1 MAASARGPKSVYALH
16 TEGVGMAQTIKVR
29 GTPHVIEVDAV
40 VAFGGKD
47 KAPGPLAY
55 ALASLTS
62 CSQATAQ
69 IVAKG
74 LGISIEHISF
84 DLDAEIDMSVLLGL
98 GPQGLPD
105 FQPVSMNVT
114 VDTTASDAELVKLQ
128 AETERR
134 CPVSQLF
141 QRAGVP
147 IKSRWSRI
155 KP

>member
-1 MAASARGPKSVYALH
+1 MTANARGPKSAYALH
-16 TEGVGMAQTIKVR
+16 TDGVGMAQTIKVR

-40 VAFGGKD
+40 VAFGGQD
-47 KAPGPLAY
+47 AAPGPLAY

-74 LGISIEHISF
+74 MGIAIERMSF
-84 DLDAEIDMSVLLGL
+84 DLEAEIDMSVLVGV
-98 GPQGLPD
+98 PAKGLPD

-114 VDTTASDAELVKLQ
+114 VATTASDAELEKLQ

-134 CPVSQLF
+134 CPMSQVF
-141 QRAGVP
+141 ARAGVP
-147 IKSRWSRI
+147 VKARWSRA
-155 KP
+155 

>member
-1 MAASARGPKSVYALH
+1 MTANARGPKSVYALH
-16 TEGVGMAQTIKVR
+16 TDGVGMAQTIKVR

-47 KAPGPLAY
+47 AAPGPLAY

-74 LGISIEHISF
+74 MGIAIDRMSF
-84 DLDAEIDMSVLLGL
+84 DLESEIDMSVLIGL
-98 GPQGLPD
+98 EPKGLPD

-114 VDTTASDAELVKLQ
+114 VATTASDAELAKLQ
-128 AETERR
+128 SETERR
-134 CPVSQLF
+134 CPMSQVF
-141 QRAGVP
+141 ARAGVP
-147 IKSRWSRI
+147 VKARWTRV
-155 KP
+155 